1 MRVSFK
7 HSNNGFKYFIGY
19 KADNT
24 VRLLC
29 IILPQI
35 RGYIKYFENRVKSMS
50 FMTEDD
56 SVLVKY
62 NEICNKSKKTSNTKF
77 YSMPVY
83 DEKYIKAKVR
93 KFNDVINTNFL
104 GDKIWKEGL
113 HHTCIAC
120 ISIDSVMKMEKK
132 ELSTSLFRRMQL

>member
-1 MRVSFK
+1 
-7 HSNNGFKYFIGY
+7 
-19 KADNT
+19 
-24 VRLLC
+24 
-29 IILPQI
+29 
-35 RGYIKYFENRVKSMS
+35 
-50 FMTEDD
+50 MTEDD

-93 KFNDVINTNFL
+93 KFNDVINTNFW
-104 GDKIWKEGL
+104 GDKISKEGV
-113 HHTCIAC
+113 HRTCIAC

-132 ELSTSLFRRMQL
+132 ELSTSLFRRMQV

>member
-7 HSNNGFKYFIGY
+7 HSNNGFKFFIGY

-29 IILPQI
+29 IILPHI
-35 RGYIKYFENRVKSMS
+35 SGYIKYFENRVKSM
-50 FMTEDD
+50 FFFR
-56 SVLVKY
+56 LVTNFIKY

-83 DEKYIKAKVR
+83 DEKYIKAKAR
-93 KFNDVINTNFL
+93 KFNDVINTNFW
-104 GDKIWKEGL
+104 GDKI
-113 HHTCIAC
+113 
-120 ISIDSVMKMEKK
+120 
-132 ELSTSLFRRMQL
+132 

>member
-7 HSNNGFKYFIGY
+7 HSNNGFKFFIGY

-29 IILPQI
+29 IILPHI
-35 RGYIKYFENRVKSMS
+35 SGYIKYFENRVKSMS

-62 NEICNKSKKTSNTKF
+62 NEICNKSEKTSNTKF

-93 KFNDVINTNFL
+93 KFNDVINTNFW
-104 GDKIWKEGL
+104 GDKI
-113 HHTCIAC
+113 
-120 ISIDSVMKMEKK
+120 
-132 ELSTSLFRRMQL
+132 